1 MQSLCNL
8 SSTRPPDPGPLL
20 LYPLLSS
27 VCLTFPAT
35 RLCARKLLIVNYL
48 LLHHVQV
55 LFLHYKYSQLYL
67 SSPDHPCTRK
77 LLIVS
82 VWESNNPSHGGTE
95 CGNPLSSTKWSGTY
109 SVSRFS
115 LPRILFFT
123 LKDPVR
129 SSVVNSDVNF
139 CLNLLCISIVLH
151 LLQRERIGT
160 TNCSIWQIHLEAAT
174 PYNTHHCIP

>member
-35 RLCARKLLIVNYL
+35 RLCTRKLLIVNYL

-55 LFLHYKYSQLYL
+55 LFLHYNYSQLYL

-95 CGNPLSSTKWSGTY
+95 CGKPLSTTRSSGTVCQDFVLY
-109 SVSRFS
+109 
-115 LPRILFFT
+115 RILFFKLKIQCVLVSYT
-123 LKDPVR
+123 LM
-129 SSVVNSDVNF
+129 
-139 CLNLLCISIVLH
+139 
-151 LLQRERIGT
+151 
-160 TNCSIWQIHLEAAT
+160 
-174 PYNTHHCIP
+174 